1 MRQKKKNSPASK
13 IKNRYQQQLSRHSK
27 TIFCFG
33 YQEDLDQ
40 AYAFYCSRYENI
52 TYDEFLKL
60 GITDFRRKISSIP
73 KDEPLYDI
81 IKSRTININKIK
93 DKEEKKY
100 WKEQKRINEI
110 PQIFWSNQEI
120 DSILNSTIKNN
131 KIGGK

>member
-1 MRQKKKNSPASK
+1 MSK
-13 IKNRYQQQLSRHSK
+13 IKNRYQQLSRNSK

-33 YQEDLDQ
+33 YQDDLDS

-60 GITDFRRKISSIP
+60 EITDFRRKISSIP

-110 PQIFWSNQEI
+110 PQIFLSNQEI
-120 DSILNSTIKNN
+120 NSILNSAIKNN